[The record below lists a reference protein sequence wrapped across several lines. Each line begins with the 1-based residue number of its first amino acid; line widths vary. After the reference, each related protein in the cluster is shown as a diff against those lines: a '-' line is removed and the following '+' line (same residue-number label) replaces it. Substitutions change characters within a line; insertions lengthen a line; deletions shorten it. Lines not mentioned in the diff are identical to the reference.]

1 MTGWTTKTTTMIEK
15 ITSCDKIE
23 FVAPYSVQCRQ
34 RISLVE
40 DGNELAASFHRSVM
54 HPDSDWSQAE
64 PNVQAICN
72 AVFTDAVK
80 ADWAAKQAADA
91 AALAIDGASVDASDE
106 TPTEA

>member
-1 MTGWTTKTTTMIEK
+1 MIEK

-54 HPDSDWSQAE
+54 HPDSDWSECEA
-64 PNVQAICN
+64 NVQAICN

-91 AALAIDGASVDASDE
+91 AQMATDGASIDTPAAPDA
-106 TPTEA
+106 

>member
-1 MTGWTTKTTTMIEK
+1 MIEK

-40 DGNELAASFHRSVM
+40 DGNELAASFHRMVM
-54 HPDSDWSQAE
+54 QPDSDWSQAE

-80 ADWAAKQAADA
+80 ADWSAKQAADA
-91 AALAIDGASVDASDE
+91 AELATEPESID
-106 TPTEA
+106 TPAAPEA

>member
-1 MTGWTTKTTTMIEK
+1 MIEK
-15 ITSCDKIE
+15 ITKCDKIE

-91 AALAIDGASVDASDE
+91 AALATDGASEAE

>member
-1 MTGWTTKTTTMIEK
+1 MIEK

-54 HPDSDWSQAE
+54 HPDSDWSECEA
-64 PNVQAICN
+64 NVQAICN
-72 AVFTDAVK
+72 AVFTDEVK
-80 ADWAAKQAADA
+80 QQWADKQAADA
-91 AALAIDGASVDASDE
+91 AALATDGASDA
-106 TPTEA
+106 TPTDNA

>member
-1 MTGWTTKTTTMIEK
+1 MIEK

-40 DGNELAASFHRSVM
+40 EGQELAASFHRMVM
-54 HPDSDWSQAE
+54 HPDSDWSECEA
-64 PNVQAICN
+64 NVQAICN
-72 AVFTDAVK
+72 AVFTDQVK
-80 ADWAAKQAADA
+80 ADWEAKKAADA
-91 AALAIDGASVDASDE
+91 AQMATEPESDATE

>member
-1 MTGWTTKTTTMIEK
+1 MIEK

-54 HPDSDWSQAE
+54 QPDSDWSQAE

-91 AALAIDGASVDASDE
+91 AQMATDGASEAE

>member
-1 MTGWTTKTTTMIEK
+1 MIEK

-54 HPDSDWSQAE
+54 HPDSDWSECEA
-64 PNVQAICN
+64 NVQAICN
-72 AVFTDAVK
+72 AVFTDEVK
-80 ADWAAKQAADA
+80 QQWADKQAADA
-91 AALAIDGASVDASDE
+91 AALATDGASNAPADE
-106 TPTEA
+106 PAATE

>member
-1 MTGWTTKTTTMIEK
+1 MIEK

-40 DGNELAASFHRSVM
+40 DGQELAASFHRSVM

-80 ADWAAKQAADA
+80 ADWEAKKAADA
-91 AALAIDGASVDASDE
+91 AAMATEPESVDAE

>member
-1 MTGWTTKTTTMIEK
+1 MIEK

-23 FVAPYSVQCRQ
+23 FVVPYSVQCRQ

-54 HPDSDWSQAE
+54 HPDSDWSECEA
-64 PNVQAICN
+64 NVQAICN
-72 AVFTDAVK
+72 AVFTNEVK
-80 ADWAAKQAADA
+80 QQWADKQAADA
-91 AALAIDGASVDASDE
+91 AQMATDGASNAPADE

>member
-1 MTGWTTKTTTMIEK
+1 MIEK

-40 DGNELAASFHRSVM
+40 EGQELAASFHRSVM
-54 HPDSDWSQAE
+54 HPDSDWSECEA
-64 PNVQAICN
+64 NVQAICN
-72 AVFTDAVK
+72 AVFTDEVK
-80 ADWAAKQAADA
+80 QQWADKQAADA
-91 AALAIDGASVDASDE
+91 AQMATDGASDAE